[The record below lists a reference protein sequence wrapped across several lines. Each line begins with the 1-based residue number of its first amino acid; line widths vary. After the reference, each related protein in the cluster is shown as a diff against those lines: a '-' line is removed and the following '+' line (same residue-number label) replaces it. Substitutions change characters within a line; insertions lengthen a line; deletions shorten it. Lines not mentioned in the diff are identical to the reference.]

1 MNKPEITKRLKLV
14 LVILYLVGIAGF
26 SMQWSYSL
34 FANLTPLNLLLT
46 FAMLLLA
53 HEGWDLKTVLVLS
66 SVAFIG
72 FVAELIGVHTQWL
85 FGHYWYGPT
94 LGLKLLETP
103 ILIGINWLVL
113 SYGVYVLL
121 APLNLG
127 RLMPFAA
134 ALLMVLFD
142 FVMEPVAVSLNM
154 WQWAGEQIPLKNY
167 LDWYLIS
174 CLIFAVM
181 YFLKVKLRN
190 KLAVWILLIQF
201 LFFLVLNFILKPT
214 AWESLLP

>member
-127 RLMPFAA
+127 RLIPFAG

>member
-26 SMQWSYSL
+26 SMEWSYNL
-34 FANLTPLNLLLT
+34 FVWLTPFNLLLT
-46 FAMLLLA
+46 LAMLLWA
-53 HEGWDLKTVLVLS
+53 HEGWDTKMTLILTSIAL
-66 SVAFIG
+66 IG

-85 FGHYWYGPT
+85 FGHYWYGPV
-94 LGLKLLETP
+94 LGPKLLQTP
-103 ILIGINWLVL
+103 LLIGINWLVL
-113 SYGVYVLL
+113 AYGVYVLL
-121 APLNLG
+121 SPLNLG
-127 RLMPFAA
+127 RLMPFAG
-134 ALLMVLFD
+134 ALLMVAFD
-142 FVMEPVAVSLNM
+142 YVMEPVAVSLNM
-154 WQWAGEQIPLKNY
+154 WQWAGDLIPLKNY
-167 LDWYLIS
+167 LDWYLVS
-174 CLIFAVM
+174 CLIFAMM

>member
-127 RLMPFAA
+127 RLMPFAG

-154 WQWAGEQIPLKNY
+154 WQWPA
-167 LDWYLIS
+167 
-174 CLIFAVM
+174 
-181 YFLKVKLRN
+181 N
-190 KLAVWILLIQF
+190 KYR
-201 LFFLVLNFILKPT
+201 
-214 AWESLLP
+214 